1 MKIKTNVLITLA
13 NSGLLFA
20 TEHDIPAADAYKASK
35 FRREVEK
42 QIKDLAERE
51 KALYKDAGID
61 DPEAKEIEQEK
72 VERFNRLRAEFLKD
86 EVEIADIKPMSYE
99 SYHALAKEN
108 RKVAIQVPKTDS
120 DGKQTTETVYADPYR
135 ACEDIL
141 EGILWKAPDEEE
153 DEKKP
158 E

>member
-42 QIKDLAERE
+42 KIKDLAERE
-51 KALYKDAGID
+51 KELYKDAGIE
-61 DPEAKEIEQEK
+61 DPEAENVEQDK
-72 VERFNRLRAEFLKD
+72 VMRFNKLRAEFLND
-86 EVEIADIKPMSYE
+86 EVEIADIKPMSYD

-108 RKVAIQVPKTDS
+108 RKVAIQVPKIDS
-120 DGKQTTETVYADPYR
+120 DGKQSMETVYADPYR

-141 EGILWKAPDEEE
+141 EGILWKAPEEG
-153 DEKKP
+153 DEKKS